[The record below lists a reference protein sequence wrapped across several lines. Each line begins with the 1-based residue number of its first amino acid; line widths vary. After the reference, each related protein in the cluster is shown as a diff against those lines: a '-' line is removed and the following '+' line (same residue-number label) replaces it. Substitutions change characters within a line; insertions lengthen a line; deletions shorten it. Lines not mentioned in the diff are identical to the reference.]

1 MGVYIF
7 RSRHGPYIKV
17 GHYSGDNAYS
27 RVAHRG
33 FYSCSCPGEIR
44 DRVSVGD
51 LELMAWFP
59 NLTRREETSVKR
71 KWKADRLSK
80 SEWYPE
86 ASLDDIRSFLANL
99 DKDAAGCC
107 NLEEALRTHRRL

>member
-7 RSRHGPYIKV
+7 RSIHGPYIKV
-17 GHYSGDNAYS
+17 GHYSGTNAYS

-33 FYSCSCPGEIR
+33 FYSCSCPDEIR

-51 LELMAWFP
+51 LELLAWFP

-71 KWKADRLSK
+71 RWKGDRLYK
-80 SEWYPE
+80 SEWYPDS
-86 ASLDDIRSFLANL
+86 SLDGIRSFLAGL
-99 DKDAAGCC
+99 DEDMAGCC
-107 NLEEALRTHRRL
+107 DLEAALQTRRRL

>member
-17 GHYSGDNAYS
+17 GHYTGQNAYS

-33 FYSCSCPGEIR
+33 FYSCACPREIR

-51 LELMAWFP
+51 IELVAWFP
-59 NLTRREETSVKR
+59 SLSRKDETTVK
-71 KWKADRLSK
+71 KQWKTERLPK
-80 SEWYPE
+80 SEWYPDTCMD
-86 ASLDDIRSFLANL
+86 SIRTFLAAKEPDQKEACDL
-99 DKDAAGCC
+99 AA
-107 NLEEALRTHRRL
+107 AVSTRRRL